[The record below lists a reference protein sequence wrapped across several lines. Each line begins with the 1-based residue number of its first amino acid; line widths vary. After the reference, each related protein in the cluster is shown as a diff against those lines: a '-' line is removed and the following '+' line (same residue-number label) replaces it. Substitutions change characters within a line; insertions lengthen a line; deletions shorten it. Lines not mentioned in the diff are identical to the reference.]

1 MLTTIERRQKIVL
14 MTEENGKVNVKDL
27 AKIFDISEVSIR
39 HDLNELGKRGLVVR
53 SRGGAIAC
61 DKLAKELSVKDK
73 HNENYAVKVLL
84 AKAVASLVDDGD
96 SLIIDSGTTT
106 EEVAKALTNKQGLTV
121 MTNGLNIAHVL
132 ADIEDANVFMLGG
145 QLRKKSMSFYSNEVE
160 QALSKYNFKKVILG
174 VDGIDSEVGITTH
187 YEPEAMLNRTMCTRA
202 DKVIAVTDSS
212 KFGKRALYNVL
223 PLKSIDV
230 LVTDKDMP
238 AEFVESLTSLGI
250 EVITV

>member
-27 AKIFDISEVSIR
+27 AKTFDISEVSIR

-84 AKAVASLVDDGD
+84 AKAVANLVDDGD

-132 ADIEDANVFMLGG
+132 ADIDDANVFMLGG

-174 VDGIDSEVGITTH
+174 VDGIDFEAGITTH
-187 YEPEAMLNRTMCTRA
+187 YEPEAMLNRTMCNRA

-230 LVTDKDMP
+230 LVTDKNMP
-238 AEFVESLTSLGI
+238 ADFVESLTSLGI